1 MNVNSDD
8 PLAWLEQKAERRIRA
23 GLQRALAPRAE
34 MMPWVDFASNDY
46 LKLAKDPRVVAG
58 AVAAAEQWGTGA
70 TGSRLVTG
78 TIELHSELELA
89 LADLTGTPN
98 ALVFSS
104 GYLANLAVL
113 TALGGRDCLIIADG
127 GNHAS
132 LIDGC
137 KLANARVVTVEHGD
151 LLAAEEALVDRT
163 ESRAL
168 VVVDAINSVI
178 GDLLPLS
185 SWHEIAHRHGAILI
199 IDDAHGIGVRGQGR
213 GSTWEA
219 GIAAEPDVVVTVTLS
234 KSLGSQG
241 GAVLGDAR
249 VIDHVLN
256 TARPFIFD
264 TGLNPPAAGAALV
277 ATQIIRQDP
286 ALATALLDRS
296 AGIAHALSVAPT
308 DAAIVSWT
316 VGGSQEAL
324 DLAEGMSGLG
334 VRVGCFRPPSVA
346 IGSAGLR
353 ITANRGHSDGDVELL
368 ARSLKQLVTP

>member
-1 MNVNSDD
+1 M
-8 PLAWLEQKAERRIRA
+8 EQKSERRIRA
-23 GLQRALAPRAE
+23 GLQRELSPRAE
-34 MMPWVDFASNDY
+34 QVPWVDFASNDY
-46 LKLAKDPRVVAG
+46 LKLAKDPRVIAG
-58 AVAAAEQWGTGA
+58 AVSAAERWGTGA

-78 TIELHSELELA
+78 TTELHAELEEA
-89 LADLTGTPN
+89 LADLTGTPS

-104 GYLANLAVL
+104 GYLANLGVL
-113 TALGGRDCLIIADG
+113 AALGGRDCVIIADG

-137 KLANARVVTVEHGD
+137 KLSNARVVTVEHGD
-151 LLAAEEALVDRT
+151 ALAVEKALIDRA

-168 VVVDAINSVI
+168 VVVDAINSVL
-178 GDLLPLS
+178 GDLLPLAR
-185 SWHEIAHRHGAILI
+185 WHEISRAHGAILV

-264 TGLNPPAAGAALV
+264 TGLSPSSAGAALV
-277 ATQIIRQDP
+277 ATQIIREQP
-286 ALATALLDRS
+286 EMATALLARA
-296 AGIAHALSVAPT
+296 AGIAHALGVAAT
-308 DAAIVSWT
+308 DAAILSWT
-316 VGGSQEAL
+316 VGGAQEAL
-324 DLAEGMSGLG
+324 DLADALGDRG

-353 ITANRGHSDGDVELL
+353 ITANRHHTDADVELL
-368 ARSLKQLVTP
+368 ARSLQQLATA

>member
-1 MNVNSDD
+1 MSED
-8 PLAWLEQKAERRIRA
+8 PLGWLELKSERRIRA
-23 GLQRALAPRAE
+23 GLQRELSPRAE
-34 MMPWVDFASNDY
+34 QVRWVDFASNDY

-58 AVAAAEQWGTGA
+58 AVRAAQRWGTGA

-78 TIELHSELELA
+78 TIQLHAELESA
-89 LADLTGTPN
+89 LADLTGAPS

-113 TALGGRDCLIIADG
+113 TALGGRDCVIVADG

-132 LIDGC
+132 LIDGG
-137 KLANARVVTVEHGD
+137 KLSNARVVTVEHGD
-151 LLAAEEALVDRT
+151 LQAAGQALADRT

-168 VVVDAINSVI
+168 VVVDAINSVV
-178 GDLLPLS
+178 GDLLPLAH
-185 SWHEIAHRHGAILI
+185 WHELARKHGAILV

-213 GSTWEA
+213 GSAWEA
-219 GIAAEPDVVVTVTLS
+219 GIAAEPDVVLTVTLS

-277 ATQIIRQDP
+277 ATRIVRQEP
-286 ALATALLDRS
+286 AMAAELLERARGIANALA
-296 AGIAHALSVAPT
+296 VPPT

-324 DLAEGMSGLG
+324 DLADALGDCG

-353 ITANRGHSDGDVELL
+353 ITANRHHTDADVEQL
-368 ARSLKQLVTP
+368 ARSLQQLATA

>member
-1 MNVNSDD
+1 MRPDEALS
-8 PLAWLEQKAERRIRA
+8 WLEQKSDRRIRA
-23 GLQRALAPRAE
+23 GLQRELAPRAE
-34 MMPWVDFASNDY
+34 HMPWVDFASNDY
-46 LKLAKDPRVVAG
+46 LKLSKDPRVIAG
-58 AVAAAEQWGTGA
+58 AVAAAEKWGTGA

-78 TIELHSELELA
+78 TIELHTELERA
-89 LADLTGTPN
+89 LAELTGAPN

-113 TALGGRDCLIIADG
+113 TALGGRDCVIVADG

-137 KLANARVVTVEHGD
+137 KLAGSRVVIVGHGD
-151 LLAAEEALVDRT
+151 LQAADSALLERT
-163 ESRAL
+163 EARAL
-168 VVVDAINSVI
+168 VVVDAINSVV
-178 GDLLPLS
+178 GDLLPLAA
-185 SWHEIAHRHGAILI
+185 WHDIARKNGAILV
-199 IDDAHGIGVRGQGR
+199 IDDAHGIGVRGEGR

-277 ATQIIRQDP
+277 ATQIIREDP
-286 ALATALLDRS
+286 ALAGALLNRS
-296 AGIAHALSVAPT
+296 AGIATALGLRPS

-316 VGGSQEAL
+316 VGGAQEAL
-324 DLAEGMSGLG
+324 DLAEGLAGLG

-353 ITANRGHSDGDVELL
+353 ITANCGHRDGDVDLL
-368 ARSLKQLVTP
+368 ARSLKQLVTS

>member
-1 MNVNSDD
+1 MSED
-8 PLAWLEQKAERRIRA
+8 PLGWLAQKSERRIRA
-23 GLQRALAPRAE
+23 GLQRELSPRAE
-34 MMPWVDFASNDY
+34 QMAWVDFASNDY
-46 LKLAKDPRVVAG
+46 LKLARDARVVAG
-58 AVAAAEQWGTGA
+58 AVHAAERWGTGA

-78 TIELHSELELA
+78 TLELHAELESS
-89 LADLTGTPN
+89 LADLTGAPS

-113 TALGGRDCLIIADG
+113 TALGGRDCVIVADG

-137 KLANARVVTVEHGD
+137 KLSNARVVTVEHGD
-151 LLAAEEALVDRT
+151 LPAAEQALVDRT

-168 VVVDAINSVI
+168 LVVDAINSVV
-178 GDLLPLS
+178 GDLLPLAR
-185 SWHEIAHRHGAILI
+185 WHELARKHGAVLI
-199 IDDAHGIGVRGQGR
+199 IDDAHGIGVRGHGR
-213 GSTWEA
+213 GSAWEA
-219 GIAAEPDVVVTVTLS
+219 GIAAEPDVVLTVTLS

-249 VIDHVLN
+249 VIEHVLN

-277 ATQIIRQDP
+277 ATQIVRQEP
-286 ALATALLDRS
+286 AMAAELLGRAT
-296 AGIAHALSVAPT
+296 GIAHALGVAPT

-316 VGGSQEAL
+316 VGGAQEAL
-324 DLAEGMSGLG
+324 DLAEALGDLG

-353 ITANRGHSDGDVELL
+353 ITANRHHTDADVELL
-368 ARSLKQLVTP
+368 ARSLQQLATT

>member
-1 MNVNSDD
+1 MKSED
-8 PLAWLEQKAERRIRA
+8 PLGWLEQKSERRIRA
-23 GLQRALAPRAE
+23 GLQRELSPRAE
-34 MMPWVDFASNDY
+34 QVPWVDFASNDY
-46 LKLAKDPRVVAG
+46 LKLAKDPRVIAG
-58 AVAAAEQWGTGA
+58 AVSAAERWGTGA

-78 TIELHSELELA
+78 TTELHAELEAA
-89 LADLTGTPN
+89 LADLTGTPS

-104 GYLANLAVL
+104 GYLANLGVL
-113 TALGGRDCLIIADG
+113 TALGGRDCVIIADG

-137 KLANARVVTVEHGD
+137 KLSNARVVTVEHGD
-151 LLAAEEALVDRT
+151 ALAVEKALIDRT

-168 VVVDAINSVI
+168 VVVDAINSVL
-178 GDLLPLS
+178 GDLLPLAR
-185 SWHEIAHRHGAILI
+185 WHEISRAHGAILV

-264 TGLNPPAAGAALV
+264 TGLSPSSAGAALV
-277 ATQIIRQDP
+277 ATQIIRQQP
-286 ALATALLDRS
+286 EMATALLARA
-296 AGIAHALSVAPT
+296 AGIAHALGVAVT
-308 DAAIVSWT
+308 DAAILSWT
-316 VGGSQEAL
+316 VGGAQEAL
-324 DLAEGMSGLG
+324 DLADALGDHG

-353 ITANRGHSDGDVELL
+353 ITANRHHTDADVELL
-368 ARSLKQLVTP
+368 ARSLQQLATA